1 MVRKDLKEIQIRIP
15 DRAAAILDTIHKAG
29 FEAYVVGGC
38 VRDAIMGR
46 EPNDWDITTSAEP
59 RQVKAL
65 FARTIDTGLQHGT
78 GTVLQGREGFEVTT
92 YRIDG
97 KYEDGRHPSEVV
109 FTRSLKED
117 LQRRDFTINAMAYNH
132 TEGVVDLFGGLE
144 DLEKGLI
151 RAVGD
156 PRARFSED
164 ALRIMRAVR
173 FAAVFGFAIETET
186 RAAMEELAPNLDRIS
201 LERINTELTKLLTSP
216 HPELLRTAYEAG
228 LTAHFLPEFDRCME
242 TSQNNPHH
250 CFTVGEHTI
259 RTVQAIRPDKV
270 LRLAMLFHD
279 IAKPACR
286 TTDEAGTD
294 HFYGHPDKGAR
305 MADRILRR
313 LKYDNDTREKVVRL
327 VRYHDRFMEASPAGI
342 RKAAAFYGTDMF
354 PLLMEVKEADVSAQS
369 MYQREE
375 KVEMIARWKELYRQI
390 REAGDCVSLREMA
403 VNGNDLIEAG
413 MRPGKEL
420 GAVLQK
426 MFEDVLAHPE
436 HNDRDYLMEH
446 FAIIS

>member
-1 MVRKDLKEIQIRIP
+1 MDREKLKELRIRIP
-15 DRAAAILDTIHKAG
+15 DRAAVILDTIHKAG
-29 FEAYVVGGC
+29 YEAYVVGGC

-46 EPNDWDITTSAEP
+46 EPHDWDITTSAEP
-59 RQVKAL
+59 GQVKAL

-78 GTVLQGREGFEVTT
+78 VTVMQGHEGFEVTT

-109 FTRSLKED
+109 FTRSLRED
-117 LQRRDFTINAMAYNH
+117 LQRRDFTINAMAYNEQ
-132 TEGVVDLFGGLE
+132 EGVVDLFGGLE

-156 PRARFSED
+156 PRQRFSED

-173 FAAVFGFAIETET
+173 FAAVFGFAIEDET
-186 RAAMEELAPNLDRIS
+186 RAAMEEIAPNLDRIS
-201 LERINTELTKLLTSP
+201 AERINAELTKLLVSP

-228 LTAHFLPEFDRCME
+228 LTARFLPELDRCME
-242 TSQNNPHH
+242 TVQNNPHH
-250 CFTVGEHTI
+250 CYTVGEHTI
-259 RTVQAIRPDKV
+259 RTVQAVRPDKV
-270 LRLAMLFHD
+270 LRLAMLLHD
-279 IAKPACR
+279 IAKPVCK
-286 TTDEAGTD
+286 TTDEAGID

-305 MADRILRR
+305 MADGSLRR
-313 LKYDNDTREKVVRL
+313 LKYDNDTREKVIRL
-327 VRYHDRFMEASPAGI
+327 VRYHDRSMETSPGGI
-342 RKAAAFYGTDMF
+342 RKAMAFYGIDLF

-375 KVEMIARWKELYRQI
+375 KMEVIARWKELYRRI
-390 REAGDCVSLREMA
+390 REAGDCVSLKDMA

-413 MRPGKEL
+413 MAPGREL
-420 GAVLQK
+420 GAVLQA
-426 MFEDVLAHPE
+426 MFEEVLVHPE

>member
-1 MVRKDLKEIQIRIP
+1 MDREKLKELRIRIP
-15 DRAAAILDTIHKAG
+15 DRAAVILDTIHKAG
-29 FEAYVVGGC
+29 YEAYVVGGC

-46 EPNDWDITTSAEP
+46 EPHDWDITTSAEP
-59 RQVKAL
+59 GQVKAL

-78 GTVLQGREGFEVTT
+78 VTVMQGHEGFEVTT

-109 FTRSLKED
+109 FTRSLRED
-117 LQRRDFTINAMAYNH
+117 LQRRDFTINAMAYNGQ
-132 TEGVVDLFGGLE
+132 EGVVDLFGGLE

-156 PRARFSED
+156 PRQRFSED

-173 FAAVFGFAIETET
+173 FAAVFGFAIEDET
-186 RAAMEELAPNLDRIS
+186 RAAMEEIAPNLDRIS
-201 LERINTELTKLLTSP
+201 AERINAELTKLLVSP

-228 LTAHFLPEFDRCME
+228 LTARFLPEFDRCME
-242 TSQNNPHH
+242 TAQNNPHH
-250 CFTVGEHTI
+250 CYTVGEHTI
-259 RTVQAIRPDKV
+259 RTVQAARPDKV
-270 LRLAMLFHD
+270 LRLAMLLHD
-279 IAKPACR
+279 IAKPVCK
-286 TTDEAGTD
+286 TTDEAGID

-305 MADRILRR
+305 MADGILRR
-313 LKYDNDTREKVVRL
+313 LKYDNDTREKVIRL
-327 VRYHDRFMEASPAGI
+327 VRYHDRSMEPSPGGI
-342 RKAAAFYGTDMF
+342 RKAVAFYGTDLF

-375 KVEMIARWKELYRQI
+375 KMEVIARWKELYRQI
-390 REAGDCVSLREMA
+390 REAGDCVSLKDMA

-413 MRPGKEL
+413 MAPGREL
-420 GAVLQK
+420 GAVLQA
-426 MFEDVLAHPE
+426 MFEEVLVHPE